1 MVSIAPSAL
10 ALSAYVMAR
19 AKAEAV
25 KAADIVVCPNL
36 ALTILVLAISVDGMC
51 ASMVVAASIRVTSR
65 FVTAA
70 EVRPA
75 RAHRTSDG

>member
-1 MVSIAPSAL
+1 MVSMAPSAL
-10 ALSAYVMAR
+10 ALSAYATK
-19 AKAEAV
+19 KAV
-25 KAADIVVCPNL
+25 AANTAEIVAFAIFVL
-36 ALTILVLAISVDGMC
+36 VILFDGMR
-51 ASMVVAASIRVTSR
+51 ASMIVAASVRVTSR

>member
-19 AKAEAV
+19 IKAEAV
-25 KAADIVVCPNL
+25 KTADIVVCPNL
-36 ALTILVLAISVDGMC
+36 ALKILVLAISVEMC

-70 EVRPA
+70 EVRPE
-75 RAHRTSDG
+75 RAPRAPEG